1 MTEHEREVARE
12 VEHERSPTQ
21 EGPGTSSA
29 AEPTSEHE
37 REVAR
42 EVEGEQPPDERGP
55 NVNVGGI
62 MDVQPDATASER
74 DDDDGTD

>member
-21 EGPGTSSA
+21 EGPGTWSGA
-29 AEPTSEHE
+29 APTTEHE

-42 EVEGEQPPDERGP
+42 EGEGEQPPDERGP

-62 MDVQPDATASER
+62 MDVQPDAAASAR
-74 DDDDGTD
+74 DNADSD